1 MEVSCRRMSLFLKDT
16 HESHDSI
23 RKPLVE
29 NRQPRAH
36 SPLPTATCKQL
47 WSGAHGLRTS
57 SVVCTA
63 YQLCAAIL
71 HTASTLH
78 DVAHVR
84 SSSPLAA
91 PPPGAPARHRSQL
104 HGTLCLM
111 STRGPQRAGP
121 DRGPA
126 GGGARR
132 ACRPETCLIAD
143 LRFSASPVDK
153 IYSEPQPANRLD
165 VYMVSLKICIE
176 GHVAPRPRACG
187 GQRRGRAPQSRPWTA
202 HTPEGRSNRTRLKSE
217 IVRGVRRA

>member
-1 MEVSCRRMSLFLKDT
+1 VSP
-16 HESHDSI
+16 HEFVPERHPRERHDSI

-91 PPPGAPARHRSQL
+91 PPPARHRSQL
-104 HGTLCLM
+104 HGTLCLIKLM
-111 STRGPQRAGP
+111 RA
-121 DRGPA
+121 
-126 GGGARR
+126 
-132 ACRPETCLIAD
+132 RPPLAASAAWPWETYVA
-143 LRFSASPVDK
+143 PVDK

-187 GQRRGRAPQSRPWTA
+187 GPRRGRAPQSDRGP
-202 HTPEGRSNRTRLKSE
+202 RTRQ
-217 IVRGVRRA
+217 RAAATAQDSRARSCVA

>member
-1 MEVSCRRMSLFLKDT
+1 MSP
-16 HESHDSI
+16 HEFVPERH
-23 RKPLVE
+23 
-29 NRQPRAH
+29 PRESRLNKKATSREPATAPRTLH

-84 SSSPLAA
+84 SSSPLAS

-132 ACRPETCLIAD
+132 ACRPETCLIAVQCVTCCH
-143 LRFSASPVDK
+143 LYAVDK
-153 IYSEPQPANRLD
+153 IYSE
-165 VYMVSLKICIE
+165 
-176 GHVAPRPRACG
+176 
-187 GQRRGRAPQSRPWTA
+187 RGTSTC
-202 HTPEGRSNRTRLKSE
+202 
-217 IVRGVRRA
+217 